1 MSLRNNFGIL
11 AVAAVFAFTGC
22 SDTIDNVVDPGGEG
36 TLNSAEKAALINA
49 LNTSG
54 VLAGSPAALY
64 SSLVVGLLNDVGTL
78 SASQARA
85 MNEAIESGIM
95 LAVSNA
101 NAANYEGSVG
111 VQVGWDI
118 SGSVGWFVGV
128 IGWNGLDI
136 QTQTV
141 SELVAVYD
149 YNLES
154 NQPPATA
161 TMTIGEDL
169 YSTAVYWDGSSTFHG
184 TSGAA
189 AVTGSS
195 FSGTTDCSQTGIT
208 CSYSNGTMN
217 GNFNFV
223 GSDMAEPAGSY
234 TQSPVNFS
242 GLPSVKIAISG
253 SF

>member
-1 MSLRNNFGIL
+1 MSLRHRFGIL

-22 SDTIDNVVDPGGEG
+22 SDTIDDLVDPGGEG
-36 TLNSAEKAALINA
+36 TLNQAGKAALINA

-64 SSLVVGLLNDVGTL
+64 STLVVGLLNDVGTL

-85 MNEAIESGIM
+85 INEAIESGIR
-95 LAVSNA
+95 LAVSNT
-101 NAANYEGSVG
+101 NAASYEGAVG

-118 SGSVGWFVGV
+118 TGSMGWFVGV

-149 YNLES
+149 YNMES
-154 NQPPATA
+154 NQPPSTA
-161 TMTIGEDL
+161 TMTIGEDPN
-169 YSTAVYWDGSSTFHG
+169 STAVYWDGSSTFHG
-184 TSGAA
+184 TSGDA

-195 FSGTTDCSQTGIT
+195 FSGNTDCSQVGLT
-208 CSYSNGTMN
+208 CSYSTGAMN
-217 GNFNFV
+217 GNFEFV
-223 GSDMAEPAGSY
+223 GSDVAETAGSY
-234 TQSPVNFS
+234 TQSPINFS
-242 GLPSVKIAISG
+242 GLPSVKIDISR
-253 SF
+253 